1 MDVPTARRSMRP
13 PENPAMHER
22 DSAVSP
28 WAFFLPVT
36 LAVIVGSLVA
46 GGIRHWAVGAFGQTS
61 DSGQAAVV
69 PEAPEAPEAVDA
81 VPTAVE
87 QAPLP
92 ASAPATP
99 PAPAFPAEPP
109 AAANPDAADLA
120 PVAGAETAAPSSA
133 GGEDEGEALDAEGN
147 PMLPGP
153 ISARQSGATRS
164 CINGTVAARSPNGWE
179 QVLENDAPLR
189 CTATTAQ

>member
-1 MDVPTARRSMRP
+1 MYD
-13 PENPAMHER
+13 R

-36 LAVIVGSLVA
+36 LAVIVGSLIA
-46 GGIRHWAVGAFGQTS
+46 GGIRHLASNAFGDVP
-61 DSGQAAVV
+61 DSAQAPAEAADTLAQAPQAADIAAV
-69 PEAPEAPEAVDA
+69 PQPAPEPQPAAVA
-81 VPTAVE
+81 SA
-87 QAPLP
+87 LP
-92 ASAPATP
+92 AT
-99 PAPAFPAEPP
+99 PP

-120 PVAGAETAAPSSA
+120 SVPAAIVSAAADDAGVVADAAEAR
-133 GGEDEGEALDAEGN
+133 DAEGN

-153 ISARQSGATRS
+153 ISARQSGASRS
-164 CINGTVAARSPNGWE
+164 CINGTVASRSPNGWE